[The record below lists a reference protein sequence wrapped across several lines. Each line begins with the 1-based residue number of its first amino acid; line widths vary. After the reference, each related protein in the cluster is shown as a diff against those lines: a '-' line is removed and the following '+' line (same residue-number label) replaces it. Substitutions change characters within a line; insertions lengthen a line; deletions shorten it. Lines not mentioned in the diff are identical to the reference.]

1 MSYPPEISAPLSHR
15 VKEAR
20 QVAWPASILSDV
32 EKWDLPRLLLA
43 SFLTLFAELALIRW
57 LAVEVRVFA
66 YFKNLALLL
75 CFLGFGFGCS
85 LARRRVQWANAVSSI
100 LVLLLVI
107 RAPWPGKE
115 KALGNLSIAL
125 GSARDVELWSHL
137 SWDWHAFLPAAFVAA
152 LLFVLL
158 LATFIPLGQIVSRQ
172 MDLSP
177 QPLRAY
183 SWNLA
188 ASLLGILAFIGAS
201 RLMLPPSA
209 WFAVMVGGIALLQPR
224 ARLRWAALTLMLPV
238 AVLLHDPQGRDQF
251 TRWTPYQQIGVERLR
266 FPDGEW
272 LLENITV
279 NHVGYQVIA
288 NLAPDFLRRHPRL
301 VKETLEE
308 NPYNLPFRFA
318 RTSPTVLIV
327 GAGTGN
333 DTAAALRHGSSH
345 VDAVEIDPAIY
356 ALGRQ
361 EHPEHPYDSPAVS
374 VFVED
379 ARNFLKRT
387 DKTYDLI
394 LFGLL
399 DSHTTVDYSNMRID
413 NFVYTEEAFR
423 EARRHLNRDGILF
436 VKFEVHRRWLGRRLA
451 ELLSATFGK
460 QPTVFFANSSYTLS
474 ATCFAISPSDRV
486 ERVVSGDGGLAKLV
500 GSGTFEEA
508 FASDQRLPKIHDPGP
523 DTRNAAVEI
532 TTDDW
537 PYLYQQ
543 GRWIPRTYYSI
554 SILVLLIALVLYF
567 RVPETRKHR
576 PSLFF
581 FAMGAG
587 FLLLETQ
594 TVSRLSL
601 FFGTTWQVSGIVIGA
616 LLTALL
622 LANAV
627 VDRWWRSLSEQWL
640 ITGLLG
646 GLLLAYSVPFHR
658 IPGAPTW
665 VGALAAIVFSVPVF
679 FAGMLFAVAFRTCAS
694 RSAALGANMLGA
706 VMGGLMEN
714 ISLVVGM
721 RALLLVAFCFYG
733 LAAWAVLKA
742 RNRAPA
748 LIKAVGI
755 GASA

>member
-1 MSYPPEISAPLSHR
+1 LLIGVTMATQEITLHSTDNHPRADSTFASA
-15 VKEAR
+15 E
-20 QVAWPASILSDV
+20 V

-57 LAVEVRVFA
+57 LAVEVRIFA
-66 YFKNLALLL
+66 YIKNLALLL

-85 LARRRVQWANAVSSI
+85 LARRRMQWANAVSSI
-100 LVLLLVI
+100 LVLLVVI
-107 RAPWPGKE
+107 RVPWPGKNQ
-115 KALGNLSIAL
+115 ALGNLSTAL
-125 GSARDVELWSHL
+125 GSAGDVELWSHL
-137 SWDWHAFLPAAFVAA
+137 SWNWHAFLPAALLAA
-152 LLFVLL
+152 VLFVLL

-177 QPLRAY
+177 RPLSAY

-188 ASLLGILAFIGAS
+188 ASLLGILAFIAAS
-201 RLMLPPSA
+201 RLMLPPAA
-209 WFAVMVGGIALLQPR
+209 WFAVVVGGIALLQPR
-224 ARLRWAALTLMLPV
+224 PRLRWAVLALILPV
-238 AVLLHDPQGRDQF
+238 ALLLHDKQGKDRF

-266 FPDGEW
+266 FPNGEW
-272 LLENITV
+272 LGENIRV
-279 NHVGYQVIA
+279 NHVGYQVIV
-288 NLAPDFLRRHPRL
+288 NLAPDFLRRHPGL

-308 NPYNLPFRFA
+308 NPYNLPFRF
-318 RTSPTVLIV
+318 TSSAPRVLIV

-333 DTAAALRHGSSH
+333 DAAAALRHGSSH

-374 VFVED
+374 VYVED

-423 EARRHLNRDGILF
+423 EARRHLNPDGILF
-436 VKFEVHRRWLGRRLA
+436 VKFEVRRRWLGRRLA
-451 ELLSATFGK
+451 ELLNTTFGK
-460 QPTVFFANSSYTLS
+460 QPTVFFANSSYTVS
-474 ATCFAISPSDRV
+474 ATCFAVSPTDRV
-486 ERVVSGDGGLAKLV
+486 EKAISGDAGLAKLV
-500 GSGTFEEA
+500 GSGTLEGA
-508 FASDQRLPKIHDPGP
+508 FASDQRLVKIHDPGP
-523 DTRNAAVEI
+523 DVRNAAVET

-537 PYLYQQ
+537 PYLYHQ

-567 RVPETRKHR
+567 RVPETRNHR

-594 TVSRLSL
+594 AVSRLSL

-627 VDRWWRSLSEQWL
+627 VDRWWHNLSEQWL
-640 ITGLLG
+640 VAGLLG

-658 IPGAPTW
+658 IPWAPTW
-665 VGALAAIVFSVPVF
+665 VGMVAAIVFSVPVF

-721 RALLLVAFCFYG
+721 RALLVVAFCFYCV
-733 LAAWAVLKA
+733 AAWAVLRA
-742 RNRAPA
+742 RSRVPA
-748 LIKAVGI
+748 LMKAVRI
-755 GASA
+755 GA